1 MDYNP
6 LSYNTSNQLLG
17 SPVSSFSYDKNGNML
32 SKAVAAG
39 TSMYTWD
46 FENRLLSATVP
57 SGTSTSTNVTF
68 RYDPFGRRI
77 EKIAPSGATVYLY
90 DGANVVA
97 EVSTAGIVAASY
109 VQGAGIDEPLAMQ
122 RGGYVGYYNADALGS
137 VTSLTNTAGKTISSY
152 VYRAF
157 GSTTATEGI
166 FNPFRYTARE
176 QDPETDL
183 YYYRARYYD
192 PSIGR
197 FLSEDP
203 IRFWGG
209 VDFYKYVEN
218 DPVNSTDPSGNK
230 THWHGYWCGGNWTGG
245 LEEEYNPDHVKLYL
259 QPKDGDLLDAACMRH
274 DKCYYDCRHNN
285 PCDAEKRRSCMRDC
299 NTDLLN
305 QVPKNDPDTRA
316 VKYGISIGWWWPDA
330 GTNEHCGC
338 KDKGK

>member
-32 SKAVAAG
+32 SKALAAG
-39 TSMYTWD
+39 TSTYTWD

-97 EVSTAGIVAASY
+97 EVSTTGTVAAAY

-176 QDPETDL
+176 QDTETGL

-209 VDFYKYVEN
+209 IDFYKYVDN
-218 DPVNSTDPSGNK
+218 DPTNSVDPSGERKIWGN
-230 THWHGYWCGGNWTGG
+230 WCGSDWTGG
-245 LEEEYNPDHVKLYL
+245 RKEQYWKDHD
-259 QPKDGDLLDAACMRH
+259 KDGYYAKNKGPEDAVCERH
-274 DKCYYDCRHNN
+274 DKCYYDCRMKH
-285 PCDAEKRRSCMRDC
+285 PCDTTARENCMRLVCDY
-299 NTDLLN
+299 NLLN
-305 QVPKNDPDTRA
+305 EMPDSYMGK
-316 VKYGISIGWWWPDA
+316 VIKDGIGLGNKHPDA
-330 GTNEHCGC
+330 GTDASCGC
-338 KDKGK
+338 KNK